1 MKKIFVT
8 LLTLSMMFFQ
18 PVFAEETPAESKS
31 NTEISEASIQP
42 RIIWNFSR
50 TALDNNGFVNAT
62 VTIACAE
69 TTSYP
74 SGFEILG
81 HDGVSLSVANSSYK
95 SVQLISVN
103 SKTIS
108 TNRQSIT
115 VYFTYKLRDANG
127 IWTTVINGNVTVGI

>member
-1 MKKIFVT
+1 MKKLFVT

-18 PVFAEETPAESKS
+18 PVFAEETPTESKS
-31 NTEISEASIQP
+31 DTEISEASIQP
-42 RIIWNFSR
+42 RIIWNFNR
-50 TALDNNGFVNAT
+50 TALDSNGLVNAT

-69 TTSYP
+69 TNSYP

-81 HDGVSLSVANSSYK
+81 HDGVSLSVANSSYR

-115 VYFTYKLRDANG
+115 VHFTYKLRDANG
-127 IWTTVINGNVTVGI
+127 IWTTNINGTVTVSI